1 MSSGPLHGILSLST
15 LCPTN
20 NSSDPFHSTI
30 ASFEP
35 GVYQLLHF
43 TFHSLANRTFLS
55 EAFAPLA
62 IIRTRKIIRHEASMR
77 KRLSECVGD
86 AALMYSTLAYSASLC
101 GWVGGSISSRAPPEY
116 FIGKALAAVRLR
128 LQHVPQEERFDRW
141 LLMSLYSLAATEFWS
156 SIPLL
161 WSNCPERFEA
171 MKIRPENGSR
181 MHGVRMHLNALV
193 RLVNTHGGWGKMDPY
208 LLESSILV
216 AKFIAL
222 SELGTP
228 AVEMSWDPGPNP
240 PLEVVQSSTST
251 NYCNPPWFP
260 QAIGQ
265 GFRKAPINPGLLS
278 VILDTADYI
287 QIALL
292 CWSNEACVTEET
304 ETWLFRRLQALVY
317 RLLSLNN
324 LDRKLDECV
333 RLAAL
338 VFLLNNTEHRGP
350 QISAWLLLPYLQKA
364 LLETDSIPHD
374 LRFWCICIGALVA
387 RSSSARRNWYF
398 DMASECA
405 QAMNLELTM
414 KVLEYRLGEFLYIRS
429 RQEAGLNELME
440 KLIEK
445 RSC

>member
-1 MSSGPLHGILSLST
+1 MSPGSLHGAVSLST

-55 EAFAPLA
+55 EAFAPSA

-116 FIGKALAAVRLR
+116 FVGKALAAVRLR
-128 LQHVPQEERFDRW
+128 LQQVPQEESFDRW

-171 MKIRPENGSR
+171 MKTRAEHGSS
-181 MHGVRMHLNALV
+181 MQGVRIHLNALV
-193 RLVNTHGGWGKMDPY
+193 RLVNTHGGWGNMDPY

-222 SELGTP
+222 SERGTP
-228 AVEMSWDPGPNP
+228 AIEMSWDPGPNP

-251 NYCNPPWFP
+251 SYCNPPWFP
-260 QAIGQ
+260 QAMGR
-265 GFRKAPINPGLLS
+265 GFCNAAINPSLLG
-278 VILDTADYI
+278 VILDIAAYI
-287 QIALL
+287 ETALL
-292 CWSNEACVTEET
+292 CWSNDTFVTEEA
-304 ETWLFRRLQALVY
+304 ESWLFRRLQALVY

-333 RLAAL
+333 RLATL

-350 QISAWLLLPYLQKA
+350 QISARLLLPYLQNS
-364 LLETDSIPHD
+364 LLEADSIPHG
-374 LRFWCICIGALVA
+374 LRFWCMCTGALVA
-387 RSSSARRNWYF
+387 RSSSPERNWYLN
-398 DMASECA
+398 MASECA
-405 QAMNLELTM
+405 EAMDLELTA
-414 KVLEYRLGEFLYIRS
+414 KVLECRLGEFLYIRS
-429 RQEAGLNELME
+429 RQQAGLNELIE